1 MTGGGMGFIFAPEEK
16 REAQECACS
25 DIMAET
31 KRELQHALPF
41 AMEPVVYDFAINPRG
56 TWAELLRGEE
66 ALLPAGYYALMVPT
80 LLRRDPRTLSPLR
93 HAELDR
99 FGAACRAK
107 PELSGMVQTLFDRLF
122 PRANGRCRAGRVA
135 KLLEENGFDRAQHEQ
150 IRPDLKNG
158 RIGLAQNRLPAN
170 TNIEDVRPEDVTVF
184 ESLSSN
190 DLTAEQKRWR
200 ERGLAALKAGEAA
213 VVTLAAGAGSRWTQG
228 AGVVK
233 ALHPFCKLAGR
244 HRTFI
249 ETHLAKSRRAARLS
263 NTSIPHVFTTS
274 YLTHDPTDRYLS
286 RERNYNYEGP
296 VLLSAGKAIGLRRSA
311 TTVDAEVLAAAPKL
325 KIVAR
330 AGVGLDNVD
339 VDAATARGVLVVN
352 APTSNIHSAAE
363 HAVALLLAAARQIA
377 PADASLREHTW
388 KRSSFSGT
396 ELYGKTVGVVGLGRI
411 GQLVAQRLAAFG
423 THVVAYDPY
432 VSAARAAQLGIELLT
447 LDELL
452 GRADFISV
460 HLPKTPET
468 AGLIGKE
475 ALAKTKPGVIIVNA
489 ARGGLVDE
497 EALAEAIRS
506 GHVRGA
512 GIDVFAKEPATE
524 SPLFDLPQV
533 VVTPHLGAS
542 TAEAQDRAGTDVA
555 ASVRLA
561 LAGEFVP
568 DAVNVGGGV
577 VGEEVA
583 PWLDLVRK
591 LGLLVGVLS
600 TELPVSLSVQV
611 RGELASEDVAGTA
624 TFGAAR
630 VVLRG
635 HRGPGDIRQRARTGR
650 RTRCAADI
658 STASESP
665 NHRSVV
671 DVRAVYSDGSV
682 ANVSGAL
689 SGPQQVEKIVQIN
702 GRNFDLR
709 AEGVYLIINYIDQP
723 GTLGKIGTLL
733 GGADINI
740 HAAQLS
746 EDAEGPGA
754 TILLRIDRDVPDDVR
769 AAIAESVGAKLLEV
783 VDLS

>member
-1 MTGGGMGFIFAPEEK
+1 MTAAASPLGP
-16 REAQECACS
+16 
-25 DIMAET
+25 
-31 KRELQHALPF
+31 LPTTVTSTL
-41 AMEPVVYDFAINPRG
+41 AILPPATPPLKPTTLCGVSLPVVLIADKL
-56 TWAELLRGEE
+56 AESTVAALGDQVEVRWVDGPDREKLLAAVPEAD
-66 ALLPAGYYALMVPT
+66 ALLV
-80 LLRRDPRTLSPLR
+80 
-93 HAELDR
+93 
-99 FGAACRAK
+99 
-107 PELSGMVQTLFDRLF
+107 
-122 PRANGRCRAGRVA
+122 
-135 KLLEENGFDRAQHEQ
+135 
-150 IRPDLKNG
+150 
-158 RIGLAQNRLPAN
+158 
-170 TNIEDVRPEDVTVF
+170 
-184 ESLSSN
+184 
-190 DLTAEQKRWR
+190 
-200 ERGLAALKAGEAA
+200 
-213 VVTLAAGAGSRWTQG
+213 
-228 AGVVK
+228 
-233 ALHPFCKLAGR
+233 
-244 HRTFI
+244 
-249 ETHLAKSRRAARLS
+249 
-263 NTSIPHVFTTS
+263 
-274 YLTHDPTDRYLS
+274 
-286 RERNYNYEGP
+286 
-296 VLLSAGKAIGLRRSA
+296 RSA

-363 HAVALLLAAARQIA
+363 HALALLLSAARQIPA
-377 PADASLREHTW
+377 ADASLRERTW

-396 ELYGKTVGVVGLGRI
+396 EIFGKTVGVVGLGRI

-452 GRADFISV
+452 AARRLHLGAPAEDPGDRRADRQGG
-460 HLPKTPET
+460 
-468 AGLIGKE
+468 AGQDQAGRDHRQRRPRR
-475 ALAKTKPGVIIVNA
+475 AGRRGSAG
-489 ARGGLVDE
+489 RGGQSPDTS
-497 EALAEAIRS
+497 AR
-506 GHVRGA
+506 A
-512 GIDVFAKEPATE
+512 GIDVFANEPTTD

-555 ASVRLA
+555 ASVKLA

-611 RGELASEDVAGTA
+611 RGELASEDVE
-624 TFGAAR
+624 
-630 VVLRG
+630 VLRLSAL
-635 HRGPGDIRQRARTGR
+635 RGLFSAVIEDPVTFVNAPALAAERGVQ
-650 RTRCAADI
+650 ADI
-658 STASESP
+658 STATESP

-682 ANVSGAL
+682 TNVAGTL
-689 SGPQQVEKIVQIN
+689 SGPQLVEKIVQIN

-709 AEGVYLIINYIDQP
+709 AEGVYLIVNYIDQP

-733 GGADINI
+733 GAADINI

-754 TILLRIDRDVPDDVR
+754 TILLRIDRDVPADVR
-769 AAIAESVGAKLLEV
+769 AAITEAVGAKLLEV

>member
-1 MTGGGMGFIFAPEEK
+1 M
-16 REAQECACS
+16 S
-25 DIMAET
+25 
-31 KRELQHALPF
+31 L
-41 AMEPVVYDFAINPRG
+41 PVVLIADKL
-56 TWAELLRGEE
+56 AESTVAALGDQVEVRWVDGPDREKLLAAVPEAD
-66 ALLPAGYYALMVPT
+66 ALLV
-80 LLRRDPRTLSPLR
+80 
-93 HAELDR
+93 
-99 FGAACRAK
+99 
-107 PELSGMVQTLFDRLF
+107 
-122 PRANGRCRAGRVA
+122 
-135 KLLEENGFDRAQHEQ
+135 
-150 IRPDLKNG
+150 
-158 RIGLAQNRLPAN
+158 
-170 TNIEDVRPEDVTVF
+170 
-184 ESLSSN
+184 
-190 DLTAEQKRWR
+190 
-200 ERGLAALKAGEAA
+200 
-213 VVTLAAGAGSRWTQG
+213 
-228 AGVVK
+228 
-233 ALHPFCKLAGR
+233 
-244 HRTFI
+244 
-249 ETHLAKSRRAARLS
+249 
-263 NTSIPHVFTTS
+263 
-274 YLTHDPTDRYLS
+274 
-286 RERNYNYEGP
+286 
-296 VLLSAGKAIGLRRSA
+296 RSA

-363 HAVALLLAAARQIA
+363 HALALLLAAAREIPA
-377 PADASLREHTW
+377 ADATLRARSW
-388 KRSSFSGT
+388 KRSSFTGT
-396 ELYGKTVGVVGLGRI
+396 EIYGKTVGVVGLGRI

-432 VSAARAAQLGIELLT
+432 VSHARAAQLGIELLP

-452 GRADFISV
+452 CRADFISV

-489 ARGGLVDE
+489 ARGGLIDE
-497 EALAEAIRS
+497 EALAEAVRS
-506 GHVRGA
+506 GHVRAA
-512 GIDVFAKEPATE
+512 GIDVFAKEPTTE

-542 TAEAQDRAGTDVA
+542 TGEAQDRAGTDVA

-591 LGLLVGVLS
+591 LGLLVGVLTTEPTS
-600 TELPVSLSVQV
+600 TLSVRV
-611 RGELASEDVAGTA
+611 CGELASEDVA
-624 TFGAAR
+624 
-630 VVLRG
+630 VLRLSAL
-635 HRGPGDIRQRARTGR
+635 RGLFSTMTDQQVTFVNAPAL
-650 RTRCAADI
+650 AAERGLQAEI
-658 STASESP
+658 TTASESP

-671 DVRAVYSDGSV
+671 DVRAVAADGSV
-682 ANVSGAL
+682 TNVAGSL
-689 SGPQQVEKIVQIN
+689 TGPQLVEKIVQIN

-709 AEGVYLIINYIDQP
+709 AEGINLIIHYVDAP

-733 GGADINI
+733 GSAGINI

-754 TILLRIDRDVPDDVR
+754 TILLRLDRDVPDDVR
-769 AAIAESVGAKLLEV
+769 SAIADSVGAKLLEV